1 MQDAARDQLI
11 SDHLGY
17 ANAIA
22 ASCYEQLELG
32 GLIPMNDV
40 LAYARE
46 GLVQAAD
53 RYSPTAGATFPT
65 FSYRR
70 IHGAVVDGV
79 RKTNMSRG
87 AYESSRSSEGKED
100 PSTETDRWS
109 GALVHHAHGV
119 ALDSLAAE
127 TELPPDVQV
136 DARRL
141 RSILLQAID
150 RLPERRRA
158 TVMRHF
164 YDGETLADVG
174 REFGITPRAAA
185 KTCSRAV
192 AQLVTI
198 LGDSITE
205 FAGFEA
211 CP

>member
-22 ASCYEQLELG
+22 GSCYEQLELG
-32 GLIPMNDV
+32 GLIPLNDV

-79 RKTNMSRG
+79 RKANMSRG
-87 AYESSRSSEGKED
+87 AYANSRFWAEKPEPSMESDGRSQ
-100 PSTETDRWS
+100 
-109 GALVHHAHGV
+109 ALVHAHSV
-119 ALDSLAAE
+119 ALDNLAAE

-141 RSILLQAID
+141 RNILLEAID

-158 TVMRHF
+158 TVIRHF
-164 YDGETLADVG
+164 YDGESLADVG